1 VTRCSNALKD
11 WSARVKE
18 IFSENIK
25 K

>member
-1 VTRCSNALKD
+1 SNALKD
-11 WSARVKE
+11 CSARVKE